1 MAIFRTIKKIA
12 PITNRNRPHTASR
25 FMRSGVSSSSSRPC
39 CIRPSPSA
47 CCCARRPVGERGLWP
62 VVACLPSLQCA
73 IVQSITTIYL
83 LLHRLHRRVATRNG
97 TDEVDTD
104 VQGANCMNKRPPRQ
118 AWQYLIVV
126 FAAFWVIFA
135 VFLILGNIP
144 FYVIMLALT
153 TVALLSALVVALA
166 WAFQNNW

>member
-1 MAIFRTIKKIA
+1 
-12 PITNRNRPHTASR
+12 
-25 FMRSGVSSSSSRPC
+25 
-39 CIRPSPSA
+39 
-47 CCCARRPVGERGLWP
+47 
-62 VVACLPSLQCA
+62 
-73 IVQSITTIYL
+73 
-83 LLHRLHRRVATRNG
+83 
-97 TDEVDTD
+97 
-104 VQGANCMNKRPPRQ
+104 MNKRPPRQ